1 MDPDYGGKVE
11 ELKYSYSMKG
21 RMNPEYGGKVEAQTM
36 AERWRS
42 LNTPIL

>member
-21 RMNPEYGGKVEAQTM
+21 HMAPDYGGKVEAQTM
-36 AERWRS
+36 VERWRS